1 MNRLTLVTT
10 SLILLSLAGWSSDQ
24 LPAPSSTA
32 PPMLKDVGIDAK
44 PGSPLPL
51 DLTFRDETGKDVHLA
66 DFFNKRPVILTL
78 VYYKCPMLC
87 TLVLNELTR
96 TLNVMTE
103 DAGKDFDIVT
113 VSFNPNETPELANA
127 KKQEYLRIYRRP
139 TAPAGWHF
147 LTGDET
153 QIRALTNAVGF
164 RYAFDPKTQQYVHAS
179 GVVVVTPQGILGRYF
194 YGIQYSAKD
203 LRLAMIDA
211 ANGKSSSP
219 TGKVLFY
226 CFQYDPSTGR
236 YSLAIM
242 RLIQIGFITTV
253 ASLVTFM
260 WVTHRRQKN
269 KALPVSRA
277 SCPCD
282 GSPSQKL
289 PDPETA
295 AIP

>member
-1 MNRLTLVTT
+1 MKNLLRALPY
-10 SLILLSLAGWSSDQ
+10 LILLTLCAWTSDQ
-24 LPAPSSTA
+24 LPAPSSSA

-51 DLTFRDETGKDVHLA
+51 DLTFRDETGKDVRLGEY
-66 DFFNKRPVILTL
+66 FNKRPVILTL

-113 VSFNPNETPELANA
+113 VSFDPKETPELANA
-127 KKQEYLRIYRRP
+127 KKQEYLRLYRRP

-147 LTGDET
+147 LTGDEQ

-164 RYAFDPKTQQYVHAS
+164 RYAFDQKTQQYVHAS
-179 GVVVVTPQGILGRYF
+179 GLVVVTPEGNLGRYF
-194 YGIQYSAKD
+194 FGIQYAAKD

-226 CFQYDPSTGR
+226 CFQYDPTTGR

-242 RLIQIGFITTV
+242 RLIQTGFVLTV
-253 ASLVTFM
+253 GSLVTFM
-260 WVTHRRQKN
+260 FVIHRRERI
-269 KALPVSRA
+269 KAQSAP
-277 SCPCD
+277 
-282 GSPSQKL
+282 
-289 PDPETA
+289 
-295 AIP
+295 